1 MSKFVIAMTLAVFS
15 AAAGSLATGRHHDLL
30 RDQCG
35 PGKGADLGGLEGAD
49 RHCQQL
55 AETIGAGG
63 KKLAAG
69 SCKLRANILTI
80 VFVDATGLQHSNSKE
95 PELSI

>member
-1 MSKFVIAMTLAVFS
+1 MTFFVTSV
-15 AAAGSLATGRHHDLL
+15 
-30 RDQCG
+30 G

-80 VFVDATGLQHSNSKE
+80 VFVDATGSQHSNSKE
-95 PELSI
+95 PESSI